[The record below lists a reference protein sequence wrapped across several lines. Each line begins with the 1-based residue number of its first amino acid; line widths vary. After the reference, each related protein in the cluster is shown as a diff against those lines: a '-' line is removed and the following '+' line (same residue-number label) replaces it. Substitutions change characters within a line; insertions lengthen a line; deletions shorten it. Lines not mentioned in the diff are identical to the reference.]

1 MHPRE
6 KEEREFAGTAAAQQY
21 ASPPPKG
28 ILFFDGT
35 AGLPQCLSIKWC
47 NKKHPK
53 HYKKKLHSDISF

>member
-1 MHPRE
+1 MPREIRRDTERQRQPDLAKNE

-35 AGLPQCLSIKWC
+35 ASLPQCLSIK
-47 NKKHPK
+47 
-53 HYKKKLHSDISF
+53 